1 MARTWSVAGWLAA
14 WQHTEWSVWLL
25 LIAVAGPY
33 AIGVSRVWRHAGIG
47 RGISRA
53 AVACYALGCIVL
65 ALAIASPLG
74 TMADTLFSAHM
85 SGHLLLVAVV
95 PPMLISGAPSRAGAW
110 LWRGFAATSTPTA
123 KWTGAAMRAVGRIP
137 VWLAWLIH
145 TATLWAWHLPSLYQ
159 LALRDPL
166 WHALE
171 HGAFLATAV
180 LLWWMVFHPR
190 GVRRNGYAIGVLAML
205 ATAMQSGALGALLA
219 SSHTAWYPL
228 QDRDVA
234 AWGLTPLA
242 DQQLAGLIMWVP
254 GGVIY
259 VVAACVLF
267 LAWLKVPASSAAI
280 APAGRPA

>member
-1 MARTWSVAGWLAA
+1 MAHTWNAAGWLAA
-14 WQHTEWSVWLL
+14 WQHTEGAVWLL

-33 AIGVSRVWRHAGIG
+33 AIGVSRVWRRAGIG

-53 AVACYALGCIVL
+53 AVAWYAAGCVVL
-65 ALAIASPLG
+65 ALAVASPLDA
-74 TMADTLFSAHM
+74 MADTLFSAHM
-85 SGHLLLVAVV
+85 TEHLLLVAVV
-95 PPMLISGAPSRAGAW
+95 PPMLIAGAPSRAGAW
-110 LWRGFAATSTPTA
+110 LWRAFTAAPARTA
-123 KWTGAAMRAVGRIP
+123 QWTGATMRAIGRVP
-137 VWLAWLIH
+137 VWLAWLLH
-145 TATLWAWHLPSLYQ
+145 TATLWTWHLPSLYQ
-159 LALRDPL
+159 LALREPP

-171 HGAFLATAV
+171 HAAFLATAL
-180 LLWWMVFHPR
+180 LLWWTVYHPR

-219 SSHTAWYPL
+219 STRTVWYPL
-228 QDRDVA
+228 QDRSVA

-254 GGVIY
+254 GGIIY